1 MANESFY
8 GDGPM
13 ARALSDWLPREPSAS
28 VLVHVWAVAA
38 VITAT
43 AWMIATVAIG
53 ARALR
58 DSMAPT
64 GARRGAAPGNKSL
77 RDGTGPEHYGAAA
90 PATTPPPV
98 SRLLPGGWCAT
109 AAPRPQAPVATDPT
123 APSEATQGCGTQQ
136 RAKFAASA
144 HFYEAGAGGVGGGAP
159 APGGGPPAF
168 CYTPRGSSF
177 RDGRLRLSP

>member
-1 MANESFY
+1 
-8 GDGPM
+8 M

-64 GARRGAAPGNKSL
+64 GARRDAAPGNKSHL
-77 RDGTGPEHYGAAA
+77 RDGTGPEYHGAAA

-98 SRLLPGGWCAT
+98 SRLLPGGWCAAA

-144 HFYEAGAGGVGGGAP
+144 HFHEEAGGVGGGAL

-168 CYTPRGSSF
+168 CYRPAM
-177 RDGRLRLSP
+177 